1 MPVHVPMVDVHTI
14 GAGGGSI
21 AWVNDAGLLQVGPE
35 SAGAQPGP
43 ICYGRG
49 GRKPTMTDANLV
61 LGRLNP
67 EKLLA
72 VDHPVSLENVRENL
86 MKEVGIPLGLKD
98 AEETASA
105 ILRIATP
112 TWQVPCD

>member
-1 MPVHVPMVDVHTI
+1 
-14 GAGGGSI
+14 
-21 AWVNDAGLLQVGPE
+21 
-35 SAGAQPGP
+35 
-43 ICYGRG
+43 
-49 GRKPTMTDANLV
+49 MTHANQV

-72 VDHPVSLENVRENL
+72 VDHPVSLETVRENL

-105 ILRIATP
+105 ILRIANTNMAGALRLMSLARGA
-112 TWQVPCD
+112 